1 MLDLYAHNRAT
12 HESAVRLLA
21 ETGKAAIVHP
31 TGKRYIN
38 LDNQCNLANEL
49 FDGCRLRNTPGRSH
63 RPGYFACPEV
73 YDYGVPLY
81 SQDSTLREK
90 LRTLFA
96 QNREPGA

>member
-12 HESAVRLLA
+12 HESAVRSLA
-21 ETGKAAIVHP
+21 ETGKAAAVHP
-31 TGKRYIN
+31 IGKRFIY
-38 LDNQCNLANEL
+38 LDNQCSLANEL

-63 RPGYFACPEV
+63 RLGHFAYPEI

-81 SQDSTLREK
+81 NQDPTQREK

-96 QNREPGA
+96 QNGEAGA